1 MINEIKV
8 ALKKTWMYAPY
19 RLLRSRRRAKCIT
32 RLRSWDSVD
41 ETRAA
46 FYEQFIGS
54 GDLVFDVGA
63 NQGNRAK
70 VFSKLQ
76 ARVVAFEPQRY
87 CYEILTTLFE
97 QNDTIRLVNK
107 ALGAEEGIADMYV
120 SDVNVLSSLSP
131 SWISAMQGSG
141 RFKNVAWNK
150 TERVEI
156 TTLDSAIREYGTP
169 RFIKVDVEGY
179 EFEVLSGL
187 STPIECISIEFVPE
201 RIHEAYKCID
211 RMEMLSSI
219 EIRLSLGESMSF
231 ATRSWLPSHEIK
243 KALAEIPSHEFGDLY
258 IRSIDKS
265 GKNWPALE
273 S

>member
-1 MINEIKV
+1 
-8 ALKKTWMYAPY
+8 MYASGQ
-19 RLLRSRRRAKCIT
+19 RLRRSRRRARYIT
-32 RLRSWDSVD
+32 QLRSWDSVD

-46 FYEQFIGS
+46 FYGQYIGP

-70 VFSKLQ
+70 VFSKLR

-87 CYEILTTLFE
+87 CYEILTAVFD
-97 QNDTIRLVNK
+97 QNDTIRLVKK
-107 ALGAEEGIADMYV
+107 ALGAEDGIADMYV

-131 SWISAMQGSG
+131 GWISAVQESG

-187 STPIECISIEFVPE
+187 SKPIECISIEFTPE

-211 RMEMLSSI
+211 RMEMFSSI
-219 EIRLSLGESMSF
+219 ETRLSLGESMSF

-243 KALAEIPSHEFGDLY
+243 KVLAEIPSHEFGDLY
-258 IRSIDKS
+258 IRCIGKS
-265 GKNWPALE
+265 EQNGHALE